1 MYNGG
6 KIIAGLIIFLAL
18 VTFPVYYNMG
28 KKIPAPSPSLDTPV
42 INQMKVKH
50 CVESREF
57 MRANHMKLLRGWMT
71 TVLSGKG
78 STTYVSTSGQKYDMS
93 WDTCWKCHSSKKQF
107 CDKCHQY
114 MAVDLPCWKCHSEPN
129 T

>member
-6 KIIAGLIIFLAL
+6 KIIAGLAIFLGL
-18 VTFPVYYNMG
+18 ITFPIYYSVG
-28 KKIPAPSPSLDTPV
+28 KANPHPNPSLDTPV

-57 MRANHMKLLRGWMT
+57 MRANHMRLLRGWMK
-71 TVLSGKG
+71 TVLAGKG
-78 STTYVSTSGQKYDMS
+78 CVYVSSTGEKYNMS
-93 WDTCWKCHSSKKQF
+93 WDTCWNCHSSKKQF
-107 CDKCHQY
+107 CDRCHNY